1 MLKAARHT
9 MVADEKILMP
19 PHSLFDQMI

>member
-1 MLKAARHT
+1 MLKTTRHT

-19 PHSLFDQMI
+19 PPSLFEQTS